1 MSGQDWLALLFLSL
15 LWGGTFLFV
24 KIAVVEI
31 PPMTL
36 VLSRVLIGATVLLL
50 LLKALGRPLPDPARW
65 RDYLGMGLLNNA
77 IPFTLIFWGQAQ
89 IAAGLAAILNAAM
102 PIFTVIVMH
111 VFTMDERATP
121 ATLAGVLLGMAG
133 VVLLVGPDALGGLGL
148 AVWAQLACL
157 AATVSYAFSA
167 LWARRLR
174 GLDPLDAAAG
184 QLTASTLL
192 MAPLALL
199 IDRPWTLPMPS
210 PTALACVAALG
221 LASTALG
228 YILFFRILKRAGG
241 TNASLVTL
249 LIPPSAI
256 LLGFLVLGER
266 LDPLDFAGLAVLA
279 LGLAVIDGRALGLL
293 RGPARA

>member
-1 MSGQDWLALLFLSL
+1 MSGQDWLALLVLSL

-36 VLSRVLIGATVLLL
+36 VLSRVAIGAGVLLAIL
-50 LLKALGRPLPDPARW
+50 AALGRPVPDPKRW

-102 PIFTVIVMH
+102 PIFTVVVMH
-111 VFTMDERATP
+111 LFTTDERATP
-121 ATLAGVLLGMAG
+121 QKVAGVLLGMAG

-174 GLDPLDAAAG
+174 GLAPLEAAAG

-192 MAPLALL
+192 MAPLAFLV
-199 IDRPWTLPMPS
+199 DRPWTLAMPS
-210 PTALACVAALG
+210 ATALACVLALG
-221 LASTALG
+221 LASTALA
-228 YILFFRILKRAGG
+228 YIVFFRILQRAGG
-241 TNASLVTL
+241 TNAALVTL

-279 LGLAVIDGRALGLL
+279 LGLAVIDGRALALL
-293 RGPARA
+293 RRPARA